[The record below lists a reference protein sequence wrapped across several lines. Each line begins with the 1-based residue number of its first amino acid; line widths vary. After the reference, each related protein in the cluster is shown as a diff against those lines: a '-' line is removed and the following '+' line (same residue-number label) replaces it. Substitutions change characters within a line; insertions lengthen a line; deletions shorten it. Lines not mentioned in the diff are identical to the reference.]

1 MSSQNEEVENQEV
14 KIKKNLSHLQL
25 NKGIEF
31 MLRRRVAQTES
42 KLGFRWDKTL
52 NLLHRTFHFNLEF
65 SWEVDK
71 STKE

>member
-1 MSSQNEEVENQEV
+1 MNSQNEEDQRESLNQ
-14 KIKKNLSHLQL
+14 IQL

-42 KLGFRWDKTL
+42 KQGFRWDRTF
-52 NLLHRTFHFNLEF
+52 NLLRRTFHFNLEF

>member
-1 MSSQNEEVENQEV
+1 MKSQNEEDQR
-14 KIKKNLSHLQL
+14 KNLNQLQL

-42 KLGFRWDKTL
+42 KRGFRLNRTI
-52 NLLHRTFHFNLEF
+52 NLLRRTIHFNLEF
-65 SWEVDK
+65 SYEVDK

>member
-1 MSSQNEEVENQEV
+1 MNSQNVEDQRESLNQ
-14 KIKKNLSHLQL
+14 LQL

-42 KLGFRWDKTL
+42 KRGFRLNKTI
-52 NLLHRTFHFNLEF
+52 NLLRRTIRFNLEF
-65 SWEVDK
+65 SCEVDK

>member
-1 MSSQNEEVENQEV
+1 MNSQNEEDQRESLNQ
-14 KIKKNLSHLQL
+14 LQL

-42 KLGFRWDKTL
+42 KQGFRLNKTI

-65 SWEVDK
+65 FWGVDK
-71 STKE
+71 PTKE